1 MSDIKLKILDSKI
14 GTDIPLP
21 EYSTT
26 GSAGMDLRACLDEP
40 VTIPAGEAVLIG
52 TGLAIYI
59 ADPGYA
65 GIIIPRSGKGH
76 KEGII
81 LGNSIGLI
89 DSDYQGEV
97 FVSCLNRNRY
107 QSVHIM
113 PGDRI
118 AQLVIIPVAL
128 AEFEIV
134 DDFTSTERGVGGF
147 GSTGSQ

>member
-1 MSDIKLKILDSKI
+1 MSKIELKILDERL

-21 EYSTT
+21 TYSTD
-26 GSAGMDLRACLDEP
+26 GSAGLDLRACMDDDIIIQP
-40 VTIPAGEAVLIG
+40 GEAVLVH
-52 TGLAIYI
+52 TGIAIYI

-65 GIIIPRSGKGH
+65 GIIIPRSGMGH
-76 KEGII
+76 KRGII
-81 LGNSIGLI
+81 LGNSVGLI

-97 FVSCLNRNRY
+97 FVSCLNRNRH
-107 QSVHIM
+107 QEVQIA

-134 DDFTSTERGVGGF
+134 DGFTSTDRGAGGF
-147 GSTGSQ
+147 GSTGTQ